1 MKDKNKTNIKEEVVQ
16 GHRFGKKLTNSDYGT
31 VAFLLSR
38 NDILSDKKANAN
50 NFSDKELTYNCIYF
64 LIGYEQN
71 NNSTTEMMYVGQAG
85 IRDNGQSVLDRLN
98 EHAWKGNDPARYID
112 KWTDIV
118 VVTNEKKAW
127 GATELDALEH
137 LFWSLIPVGNRYN
150 SVKPSCTGA
159 DLDKFAEA
167 VKQIKEYLD
176 YLQYSMFK
184 EKTDAILTQNISDI
198 AKAKSELPVD
208 LDRGT
213 TRIPNITTPP
223 RIVSK
228 MLDMLPTEIWNDET
242 VFLDPAC
249 KDGGFLRAIYDRLIS
264 DKKLIAKYNGNVDAL
279 KNKVLSNLYGI
290 ALNQNSKAVTIKKL
304 NGFGYNTTVITDYVS
319 KLRNNKLVDVVKD
332 EFGGSM
338 KFDVVIGNPPY
349 QESTGSGLN
358 ESGGTALFDS
368 FIINGVLTT
377 NRLLCMITPTKWLA
391 GNFKTFVTVRQAL
404 LDEHHLRKMVD
415 YMNAKDIFNGRS
427 IAGGVSYFLYDK
439 QYKGDTD
446 FTTINNQAYNEKRKL
461 SANDIVPRHYIGDT
475 VIDKV
480 RHKSTDYISDY
491 IYKNL
496 WGLGT
501 DYDGNPIRTSDNEV
515 EVITPRGYS
524 YAEFDYRPKYCD
536 TYKVAFTRVVPDHAV
551 EPDKTFK
558 YRILSSLQVLKPGQ
572 ICNAS
577 YMVVNGINKEEYANN
592 IKGYLETK
600 FVRFLVLQTLFGI
613 GLTPDRF
620 KYVPIV
626 DFSKTWTDEELYKYF
641 GLDDTEIGFIETM
654 MKPIN
659 NQLLSS
665 KTKFTPQDLMA
676 NYINKQ
682 LNS

>member
-31 VAFLLSR
+31 VAFLLR
-38 NDILSDKKANAN
+38 RDDILTDKKANAN

-64 LIGYEQN
+64 LIGHEHN

-85 IRDNGQSVLDRLN
+85 IRDNGQSVLDRLY
-98 EHAWKGNDPARYID
+98 EHACKGNDPQKYID

-127 GATELDALEH
+127 GPTELDALEH
-137 LFWSLIPVGNRYN
+137 IFWSLIPVGNRYN
-150 SVKPSCTGA
+150 SSKPSCKGV
-159 DLDKFAEA
+159 DLSKSTEA

-184 EKTDAILTQNISDI
+184 DKTDAILTQNISDI

-228 MLDMLPTEIWNDET
+228 MLDMLPPEVWNDET

-249 KDGGFLRAIYDRLIS
+249 KDGGFLRAIYDRLVS
-264 DKKLIAKYNGNVDAL
+264 NKKLIAKHNGNVDAL

-290 ALNQNSKAVTIKKL
+290 ALNQNSKAVTVKNL
-304 NGFGYNTTVITDYVS
+304 NGFGYNTTVIPDYIN
-319 KLRNNKLVDVVKD
+319 KLRNNKLADVVKD

-391 GNFKTFVTVRQAL
+391 GNLKTFVTVRHAL
-404 LDEHHLRKMVD
+404 LDEGHLRKMVD
-415 YMNAKDIFNGRS
+415 YMNAKAIFNGRS

-446 FTTINNQAYNEKRKL
+446 FTTINNQAYNETRKL

-480 RHKSTDYISDY
+480 RQKSTDYISDY

-501 DYDGNPIRTSDNEV
+501 DYDGNPIRTNDNEV

-577 YMVVNGINKEEYANN
+577 YMTVCNINKEEYANN

-626 DFSKTWTDEELYKYF
+626 DFSKTWTDEELYQYF
-641 GLDDTEIGFIETM
+641 GLDDTEIEFIEAM

-659 NQLLSS
+659 NQLSSS

-676 NYINKQ
+676 NYINRQ
-682 LNS
+682 LNA

>member
-1 MKDKNKTNIKEEVVQ
+1 MIKTNIKEEVVQ

-71 NNSTTEMMYVGQAG
+71 NDSTTEMMYVGQAG
-85 IRDNGQSVLDRLN
+85 IRNNGQSVLDRLN

-176 YLQYSMFK
+176 YMQYSMFK
-184 EKTDAILTQNISDI
+184 DKTDAVLTQNISDI

-228 MLDMLPTEIWNDET
+228 MLDMLPPEVWNDET

-249 KDGGFLRAIYDRLIS
+249 KDGGFLRAIYDRLVS

-290 ALNQNSKAVTIKKL
+290 ALNQNSKAVTINNL
-304 NGFGYNTTVITDYVS
+304 NGFGYNTTVIPDYVS

-391 GNFKTFVTVRQAL
+391 GNMKTFVEVRHTL
-404 LDEHHLRKMVD
+404 LDEGHLRKMVD

-446 FTTINNQAYNEKRKL
+446 FTTINNQAYNETRKL

-480 RHKSTDYISDY
+480 RQKSTDYISDY

-501 DYDGNPIRTSDNEV
+501 DYDGNPIRTNDNEV
-515 EVITPRGYS
+515 EIITPRGYS
-524 YAEFDYRPKYCD
+524 YDEFDYRPKYCD

-577 YMVVNGINKEEYANN
+577 YMIVCNINKEEYANN

-626 DFSKTWTDEELYKYF
+626 DFSKTWTDEELYQYF
-641 GLDDTEIGFIETM
+641 ELNDTERKFIETM

-659 NQLLSS
+659 NQVSS
-665 KTKFTPQDLMA
+665 NKQKYTPQDLMA

-682 LNS
+682 LNP

>member
-1 MKDKNKTNIKEEVVQ
+1 MKDKNKANIKEEVVQ

-38 NDILSDKKANAN
+38 DDILSDKKANAN

-127 GATELDALEH
+127 GATELDAIEH
-137 LFWSLIPVGNRYN
+137 IFWSLIPVGNRYN

-159 DLDKFAEA
+159 DLGKFAEA

-176 YLQYSMFK
+176 YLQYSLFK
-184 EKTDAILTQNISDI
+184 DKTDAVLTQNISDI

-228 MLDMLPTEIWNDET
+228 MLDMLPPEVWDDNT

-264 DKKLIAKYNGNVDAL
+264 NPELIAKYNGNVDAL

-290 ALNQNSKAVTIKKL
+290 ALNQNSKAVTINNL
-304 NGFGYNTTVITDYVS
+304 NGFGYNTTVIPDYVN
-319 KLRNNKLVDVVKD
+319 KLRNDKLADVVKD

-368 FIINGVLTT
+368 FIINGALTT

-391 GNFKTFVTVRQAL
+391 GNLKTFVTVRHAL
-404 LDEHHLRKMVD
+404 LDEGHLSKMVD

-446 FTTINNQAYNEKRKL
+446 FTTINNQAYNETRKL

-501 DYDGNPIRTSDNEV
+501 DYDGNPIRTNDNEV

-524 YAEFDYRPKYCD
+524 YAEFDYRPKYCE

-577 YMVVNGINKEEYANN
+577 YMTVCNINKEEYANN

-659 NQLLSS
+659 NQLSSS

>member
-1 MKDKNKTNIKEEVVQ
+1 MIKTNIKEEVVQ

-38 NDILSDKKANAN
+38 NDILRDKKANAD
-50 NFSDKELTYNCIYF
+50 NFSDQELTYNSIYF

-71 NNSTTEMMYVGQAG
+71 NDSTTEMMYVGQAG

-98 EHAWKGNDPARYID
+98 EHAWSGNDPAKYID

-137 LFWSLIPVGNRYN
+137 IFWSLIPVGNRYN
-150 SVKPSCTGA
+150 SAKPSCTGA
-159 DLDKFAEA
+159 DLGKFAEA
-167 VKQIKEYLD
+167 VKQVKEYLD

-184 EKTDAILTQNISDI
+184 EKTDDVLAQNINDI
-198 AKAKSELPVD
+198 AKAKSELPID

-228 MLDMLPTEIWNDET
+228 MLDMLPPEVWNDET

-249 KDGGFLRAIYDRLIS
+249 KDGGFLKAIYDRLIS

-290 ALNQNSKAVTIKKL
+290 ALNQNSKAVTINNL

-391 GNFKTFVTVRQAL
+391 GNMKTFVTVRQAL
-404 LDEHHLRKMVD
+404 LDEEHLRKMVD

-446 FTTINNQAYNEKRKL
+446 FTTINNQAYNETRKL

-480 RHKSTDYISDY
+480 RQKSTDYISNY

-501 DYDGNPIRTSDNEV
+501 DYDGNPIRTNDNEV

-524 YAEFDYRPKYCD
+524 YAEFEYRPKYCD
-536 TYKVAFTRVVPDHAV
+536 TYKVVFTRVVPDHAV

-577 YMVVNGINKEEYANN
+577 YMTVCNINKEEYANN

-626 DFSKTWTDEELYKYF
+626 DFSKTWTDEELYQYF
-641 GLDDTEIGFIETM
+641 ELNDTERKFIETM

-659 NQLLSS
+659 NQVSS
-665 KTKFTPQDLMA
+665 NKQKYTPQDLMA

-682 LNS
+682 LNP